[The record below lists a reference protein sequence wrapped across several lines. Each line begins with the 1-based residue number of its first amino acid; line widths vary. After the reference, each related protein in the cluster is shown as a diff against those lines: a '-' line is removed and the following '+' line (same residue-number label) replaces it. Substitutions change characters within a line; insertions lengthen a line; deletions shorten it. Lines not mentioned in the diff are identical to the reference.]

1 MAAFQQRVVVRN
13 VPSPRSARF
22 AGAASL
28 VCVVGLIAF
37 LAASSSCTNAQLAP
51 IPPPEVARADN
62 KLAVDGRFC
71 TTDPDDLAFPVKLLF
86 LIDTSSSM
94 DATDP
99 LATRVDALVDVIDN
113 VSDIPGVEIGI
124 IIFGLGVNPLTEKCD
139 DYVARTNCRPGF
151 APPDEALK
159 VVSGAGQGAGTTDF
173 VLTLESTVAFL
184 ADDMSNSGGEDL
196 QNARYSVIFLSDGLP
211 DSDGTFDPV
220 GTCDDAAEWERQGRA
235 LADAGVVSQVGE
247 LLEQIAELAEQYD
260 VRELTFNSAFAA
272 APETATAIKA
282 CGSTFMRAMAKQ
294 GAGIFRD
301 FSSGEEI
308 NFLFVDFTSFKRIFA
323 LKSFLATNI
332 NAAPFSHAFDVGKR
346 VRSDDPTL
354 ALGIIDSDG
363 DGLSDQLEDKIG
375 TDPQLQ
381 DTDDDGFSDLL
392 EHRLSL
398 SGSDPLD
405 PTDADCLADV
415 DRGDFDGDG
424 LRDCEER
431 FFGTNVRAYDS
442 DNDGFGDGIEVLA
455 ALNPG
460 LNDTL
465 LDVDFDGVRN
475 NNELRAHSRVDQ
487 DDVLELSEHA
497 YRYKVIEDGFQGSS
511 ICYTFHV
518 ENIALSS
525 TQGARAPEPNA
536 AGAVASSGLGGGAM
550 AVSENRI
557 LFEVTEQPF
566 DAANEQGVARVAC
579 ARARFDADRQ
589 LKDPAN
595 GVIVLPESAFVTAD
609 VFDPDLHCVDP

>member
-1 MAAFQQRVVVRN
+1 MSSSLPRTWAIAA
-13 VPSPRSARF
+13 
-22 AGAASL
+22 L
-28 VCVVGLIAF
+28 V
-37 LAASSSCTNAQLAP
+37 LASCTNAQLEP
-51 IPPPEVARADN
+51 VPPPEVARADN

-71 TTDPDDLAFPVKLLF
+71 TTNPDDLAFPVKLLF

-99 LATRVDALVDVIDN
+99 AATRVDALVDVIDN
-113 VSDIPGVEIGI
+113 VIDIPGVEVGI
-124 IIFGLGVNPLTEKCD
+124 IIFGLGASPLTEKCD
-139 DYVARTNCRPGF
+139 DYATRTNCRPGF
-151 APPDEALK
+151 APPAEALK
-159 VVSGAGQGAGTTDF
+159 VVAGTGQAAGTTDF
-173 VLTLESTVAFL
+173 VSTLESTVAFL
-184 ADDMSNSGGEDL
+184 ADDMGNSGGSDL
-196 QNARYSVIFLSDGLP
+196 QNSRYSVIFLSDGLP

-220 GTCDDAAEWERQGRA
+220 GTCDDAAEWERQGQTIA
-235 LADAGVVSQVGE
+235 NAGVVTQVGD
-247 LLEQIAELAEQYD
+247 LLEQIVELADQYD
-260 VRELTFNSAFAA
+260 VRDLTFNAAFAA
-272 APETATAIKA
+272 APQTATAIKA
-282 CGSTFMRAMAKQ
+282 CGSSFMRAMAKQ
-294 GAGIFRD
+294 GGGIFRD

-323 LKSFLATNI
+323 MKSFLAI
-332 NAAPFSHAFDVGKR
+332 NLTAAPFSQAFDVDER

-354 ALGIIDSDG
+354 AIGIIDSDA
-363 DGLSDQLEDKIG
+363 DGLPDQLEDKIG
-375 TDPQLQ
+375 TDPQFQ

-415 DRGDFDGDG
+415 DRLDADGDG

-442 DNDGFGDGIEVLA
+442 DNDGFGDGVEVLG

-460 LNDTL
+460 LDDTL

-497 YRYKVIEDGFQGSS
+497 YRYKVIEDGFEGSS
-511 ICYTFHV
+511 ICYSFHV
-518 ENIALSS
+518 ENISLSS
-525 TQGARAPEPNA
+525 TTGARAPAANA
-536 AGAVASSGLGGGAM
+536 GGAVAATGLGGGAM
-550 AVSENRI
+550 ELSENRI

-566 DAANEQGVARVAC
+566 DAAQEQGVARLAC
-579 ARARFDADRQ
+579 ARARFDAARE

-595 GVIVLPESAFVTAD
+595 GLIVLPASAFKPAD
-609 VFDPDLHCVDP
+609 LFDPQLDCVDP

>member
-1 MAAFQQRVVVRN
+1 MLVRN
-13 VPSPRSARF
+13 
-22 AGAASL
+22 AAL
-28 VCVVGLIAF
+28 MLG
-37 LAASSSCTNAQLAP
+37 LAAATSCTNAQLAP

-99 LATRVDALVDVIDN
+99 LATRVDALVDVIDT
-113 VSDIPGVEIGI
+113 VTGIPGVEVGI

-139 DYVARTNCRPGF
+139 DYLTRANCRSGF

-159 VVSGAGQGAGTTDF
+159 VVAGAGQGAGTTDF

-184 ADDMSNSGGEDL
+184 ADDMSNTNGDEL

-211 DSDGTFDPV
+211 DADGTSDPK
-220 GTCDDAAEWERQGRA
+220 GTCEDAAEWEQQGRP
-235 LADAGVVSQVGE
+235 LATGGVVSQVGE
-247 LLEQIAELAEQYD
+247 LLEQIVELSRQYD
-260 VRELTFNSAFAA
+260 VRELTFNTAFAA
-272 APETATAIKA
+272 APETDTEIKA

-294 GAGIFRD
+294 GAGLFRD

-323 LKSFLATNI
+323 MKSFLAYNLS
-332 NAAPFSHAFDVGKR
+332 AAPFSQAFGVGKR

-354 ALGIIDSDG
+354 AIGIIDSDA
-363 DGLSDQLEDKIG
+363 DGLSDELEDKVG
-375 TDPQLQ
+375 TDPGFQ
-381 DTDDDGFSDLL
+381 DTDEDGFSDLL

-405 PTDADCLADV
+405 PTDADCLADI
-415 DRGDFDGDG
+415 DRLDNDGDG

-431 FFGTNVRAYDS
+431 FFGTNVGAYDT

-455 ALNPG
+455 GLNPG
-460 LNDTL
+460 LDDTL
-465 LDVDFDGVRN
+465 LDVDFDGVRS

-497 YRYKVIEDGFQGSS
+497 YRYKVIEDGFEGSS
-511 ICYTFHV
+511 ICYSFHV
-518 ENIALSS
+518 ENIALAS
-525 TQGARAPEPNA
+525 TQGALAPAANA
-536 AGAVASSGLGGGAM
+536 LGELASTGLGGGAM
-550 AVSENRI
+550 EISENRI

-566 DAANEQGVARVAC
+566 DAVNEAGVARLAC
-579 ARARFDADRQ
+579 VRARFDAERQ
-589 LKDPAN
+589 LKNPAN
-595 GVIVLPESAFVTAD
+595 GIVVLPATAFKTAD
-609 VFDPDLHCVDP
+609 AFDPAVDCVSP